1 MISIKR
7 SKIGQARIIETFFAI
22 LIVSSS
28 FIVSSY
34 MIIPTNIPLVV
45 GKGDLEKIGF
55 NIFDSLA
62 TGRVFEEIDFTQ
74 AGWEKRLEI
83 VFEKI
88 LPSEI
93 YFNLTVYKAYDSSE
107 ITSHY
112 LPTHVNL
119 EMINSIPITNVE
131 NINEAFKK
139 SPEIASITYV
149 YTYYDWKTNKSMILV
164 FILTLARPGEK
175 K

>member
-7 SKIGQARIIETFFAI
+7 SKIGQARIIEAFFAI

-62 TGRVFEEIDFTQ
+62 GGRVFEEIDFTQ
-74 AGWEKRLEI
+74 SGWEQRLKI

-93 YFNLTVYKAYDSSE
+93 YFNLTVYKSSVDDSS
-107 ITSHY
+107 SS
-112 LPTHVNL
+112 PTFIDL

-131 NINEAFKK
+131 NGIEAFKK

-149 YTYYDWKTNKSMILV
+149 YTYYDWRTNKRMILV
-164 FILTLARPGEK
+164 FALTLARPGEK

>member
-1 MISIKR
+1 MILIKR
-7 SKIGQARIIETFFAI
+7 SKAGQARIIEAFFAI

-45 GKGDLEKIGF
+45 SKGNLEKIGF
-55 NIFDSLA
+55 NIFDNLA
-62 TGRVFEEIDFTQ
+62 AGRVFEEIDLTQ
-74 AGWEKRLEI
+74 AGWEKRLKI

-93 YFNLTVYKAYDSSE
+93 YFNLTVYKTYDSSSL
-107 ITSHY
+107 INP
-112 LPTHVNL
+112 PTHVEL
-119 EMINSIPITNVE
+119 EMINSIPISNVE
-131 NINEAFKK
+131 NGIEAFKK
-139 SPEIASITYV
+139 SPEIASVTYV

-164 FILTLARPGEK
+164 FVLTLARPGEK

>member
-1 MISIKR
+1 MISIER
-7 SKIGQARIIETFFAI
+7 SKAGQARIIEAFFAI

-45 GKGDLEKIGF
+45 SKGSLEKIGF

-62 TGRVFEEIDFTQ
+62 GGRVFEEIDFTQ
-74 AGWEKRLEI
+74 AGWEQRLKI

-93 YFNLTVYKAYDSSE
+93 YFNLTVYNSS
-107 ITSHY
+107 SFS
-112 LPTHVNL
+112 PTFINL
-119 EMINSIPITNVE
+119 EMINSIPISNVE
-131 NINEAFKK
+131 NGIEAFKK

-149 YTYYDWKTNKSMILV
+149 YTYYDWKINKRMILV
-164 FILTLARPGEK
+164 FVLTLARPGEK

>member
-62 TGRVFEEIDFTQ
+62 GGRVFEEIDFTQ

-93 YFNLTVYKAYDSSE
+93 YFNLTVYNSS
-107 ITSHY
+107 SSFY
-112 LPTHVNL
+112 PTFINL
-119 EMINSIPITNVE
+119 EIINSIPITNVE
-131 NINEAFKK
+131 NVNEAFKK